1 MKQIRILTGGK
12 SCLLVFS
19 I

>member
-12 SCLLVFS
+12 SCMLVFS